1 MISHSVV
8 HKFFRSNRNRFE
20 ALQEV
25 VEGFW
30 VVEILDPDGICP
42 ELKLR
47 LKHRLNLPVR
57 DVPVADMP
65 QSLPKYDEDR
75 REVRLL
81 VALDQPN
88 RVYQLVH
95 VVGLQEH

>member
-25 VEGFW
+25 VERFS
-30 VVEILDPDGICP
+30 VVETLDPDDIYP
-42 ELKLR
+42 ELELR

-57 DVPVADMP
+57 VEPVADMP
-65 QSLPKYDEDR
+65 QSLLEYVEDR
-75 REVRLL
+75 HVVRLSE
-81 VALDQPN
+81 ALDQPN

-95 VVGLQEH
+95 VAGL

>member
-8 HKFFRSNRNRFE
+8 HKFLQSNRNRFE

-25 VEGFW
+25 VEGFS
-30 VVEILDPDGICP
+30 VVETLYLDDVCP

-57 DVPVADMP
+57 VVPVADLP
-65 QSLPKYDEDR
+65 QSLLEYVEGR
-75 REVRLL
+75 HVVQLSE
-81 VALDQPN
+81 ALDHTN
-88 RVYQLVH
+88 RVHRLVH
-95 VVGLQEH
+95 VAGL